1 MNGKKSVIRRAAP
14 LLVFILLFCVAS
26 GFLYGQRQRPLT
38 INLASS
44 LPRNSPWGRTLD
56 RIAAEWTR
64 TTNGQVNLHILH
76 QYPGSEGEYLMKLRQ
91 DKIQA
96 AIFTSI
102 ALNSVAPE
110 VMALSIPFLIRNN
123 EELDVVLREVRPIL
137 NSRIEEE
144 GYINMAL
151 VKAGWV
157 KIFSR
162 SPVYTP
168 TDLRRLKVGTSPDEP
183 ELLDAFRTMGFQ
195 MVRVSLTDVA
205 QRLNSGM
212 VDAIYQSPISVS
224 AFQLYR
230 VAKNMSTVNL
240 APFMGGVLMS
250 KNAWARIPA
259 QYQRPLLEIVQRAG
273 TEIEN
278 SFQRSEEEA
287 IANMRQNG
295 VTINQ
300 ASPRQEEEW
309 YREINRY
316 IPDLVNR
323 NVFNRGMYERIQ
335 VILRNYRERR

>member
-1 MNGKKSVIRRAAP
+1 MSPG
-14 LLVFILLFCVAS
+14 L
-26 GFLYGQRQRPLT
+26 LYGQRQRNIT
-38 INLASS
+38 ITLASS

-56 RIAAEWTR
+56 RIAAEWSR
-64 TTNGQVNLHILH
+64 TTNGEVNLRILH
-76 QYPGSEGEYLMKLRQ
+76 QYPGSDGEYLMKLRQ

-102 ALNSVAPE
+102 ALNAVAPE

-123 EELDVVLREVRPIL
+123 EELDAVLQEVRPLL
-137 NSRIEEE
+137 NTRIEEE
-144 GYINMAL
+144 GYINMVL
-151 VKAGWV
+151 VKGGWV

-168 TDLRRLKVGTSPDEP
+168 ADLKRLKVGTSPDEP

-195 MVRVSLTDVA
+195 MVRVNLTDVA

-212 VDAIYQSPISVS
+212 IDAIYQSPISVS

-230 VAKNMSTVNL
+230 VAKHMSTVNL

-250 KNAWARIPA
+250 KNAWARIPPH
-259 QYQRPLLEIVQRAG
+259 YQEPLREIFRQAG
-273 TEIEN
+273 AEIEN
-278 SFQRSEEEA
+278 SFQRGEEEA

-295 VTINQ
+295 VIINR
-300 ASPRQEEEW
+300 ASPQQENEW
-309 YREINRY
+309 YQEISRS

-323 NVFNRGMYERIQ
+323 NVFHRGMYERIQ
-335 VILRNYRERR
+335 GILQDYRRAHP

>member
-1 MNGKKSVIRRAAP
+1 MFP
-14 LLVFILLFCVAS
+14 D
-26 GFLYGQRQRPLT
+26 FLYGQRQRKIT

-56 RIAAEWTR
+56 RIAAEWSR
-64 TTNGQVNLHILH
+64 TTNGEVNLHVLH
-76 QYPGSEGEYLMKLRQ
+76 QYPGSEGDYLMKLRQ

-123 EELDVVLREVRPIL
+123 EELDVVLQEVRPIL

-144 GYINMAL
+144 GYINLVL

-162 SPVYTP
+162 HPIYTP
-168 TDLRRLKVGTSPDEP
+168 QDLKRLKVGTSPDEQ
-183 ELLDAFRTMGFQ
+183 ELMDAFRTMGFQ

-212 VDAIYQSPISVS
+212 IDAIYQSPISVS
-224 AFQLYR
+224 ALQLYR
-230 VAKNMSTVNL
+230 VAKHMSTVNL
-240 APFMGGVLMS
+240 APFMGGVLMN
-250 KNAWARIPA
+250 KHAWARIPS
-259 QYQRPLLEIVQRAG
+259 QYQAPLREIVRRAG

-278 SFQRSEEEA
+278 SFQQGEEEA

-300 ASPRQEEEW
+300 ASPSQEQEW
-309 YREINRY
+309 YQEINRY
-316 IPDLVNR
+316 LPDLVNR
-323 NVFNRGMYERIQ
+323 NVFHRGMYERVQ
-335 VILRNYRERR
+335 AILQNYRGRP

>member
-1 MNGKKSVIRRAAP
+1 MAGKKRSPWFFMFFVI
-14 LLVFILLFCVAS
+14 LFYTAS
-26 GFLYGQRQRPLT
+26 AGFLYGQRQRTLT

-56 RIAAEWTR
+56 RIAAEWSR

-76 QYPGSEGEYLMKLRQ
+76 QYPGSEGDYLMKLRQ

-102 ALNSVAPE
+102 ALNSVTPE
-110 VMALSIPFLIRNN
+110 IMALSIPFLIRNN
-123 EELDVVLREVRPIL
+123 EELDFVLQEVRPTL
-137 NSRIEEE
+137 NARIEEA

-168 TDLRRLKVGTSPDEP
+168 NDLKRLKVGTSPDEP

-195 MVRVSLTDVA
+195 MVRVSLTDVT

-212 VDAIYQSPISVS
+212 IDAIYQSPISVS

-230 VAKNMSTVNL
+230 VAKHMSTVNL

-250 KNAWARIPA
+250 KNAWSRIPA
-259 QYQRPLLEIVQRAG
+259 QYQGPLLEIVRQAG

-295 VTINQ
+295 VIINQ
-300 ASPRQEEEW
+300 ASPLQEDDW
-309 YREINRY
+309 YREINRHL
-316 IPDLVNR
+316 PDLVNR
-323 NVFNRGMYERIQ
+323 NVFHRGMYERIQ

>member
-1 MNGKKSVIRRAAP
+1 MLHKKFVRFP
-14 LLVFILLFCVAS
+14 LILFAFLFCVMPAD
-26 GFLYGQRQRPLT
+26 FLYPQRQRKIT

-56 RIAAEWTR
+56 RISAEWSR
-64 TTNGQVNLHILH
+64 TTNGEVNLHILH
-76 QYPGSEGEYLMKLRQ
+76 QYPGSEGDYLMKLRQ

-123 EELDVVLREVRPIL
+123 EELDAVLQEVRPIL

-144 GYINMAL
+144 GYINMVL

-168 TDLRRLKVGTSPDEP
+168 QDLKRLKVGTNPDEQ
-183 ELLDAFRTMGFQ
+183 EIMDAFRTMGFQ
-195 MVRVSLTDVA
+195 MVRANLTDVA

-212 VDAIYQSPISVS
+212 IDAIYQSPISVS

-230 VAKNMSTVNL
+230 VAKHMSTVNL

-250 KNAWARIPA
+250 KHAWARIPA
-259 QYQRPLLEIVQRAG
+259 QYQAPLLEIVRRAG
-273 TEIEN
+273 AEIEN
-278 SFQRSEEEA
+278 SFQRGEEEA

-295 VTINQ
+295 VSINQ
-300 ASPRQEEEW
+300 ATPQQEQEW
-309 YREINRY
+309 YREISRH

-323 NVFNRGMYERIQ
+323 NVFHRGMYERIQ
-335 VILRNYRERR
+335 AILQDYRGQHP

>member
-1 MNGKKSVIRRAAP
+1 MIGKKLAP
-14 LLVFILLFCVAS
+14 CSLIILTLLFLIAS
-26 GFLYGQRQRPLT
+26 PHVLYGQRQRKLT

-56 RIAAEWTR
+56 RIAAEWSR
-64 TTNGQVNLHILH
+64 TTNGEVNLHILH
-76 QYPGSEGEYLMKLRQ
+76 QYPGSEGDYLMKLRQ

-102 ALNSVAPE
+102 ALNSVTPE

-123 EELDVVLREVRPIL
+123 AELDAVLQEVRPIF
-137 NSRIEEE
+137 NSRIEEA
-144 GYINMAL
+144 GYINMVL

-168 TDLRRLKVGTSPDEP
+168 DDLRRLKVGTNPDEQ
-183 ELLDAFRTMGFQ
+183 EIIDAFRTMGFQ
-195 MVRVSLTDVA
+195 MVRVATTDVA

-212 VDAIYQSPISVS
+212 IDAIYQSPISVS

-230 VAKNMSTVNL
+230 VAKHMSTVNL

-250 KNAWARIPA
+250 KTAWARIPP
-259 QYQRPLLEIVQRAG
+259 QYQEPLREIVRQAG
-273 TEIEN
+273 AEIEN
-278 SFQRSEEEA
+278 SFQRGEEEA
-287 IANMRQNG
+287 IATMRQNG
-295 VTINQ
+295 VSINQ
-300 ASPRQEEEW
+300 ASPQQEQEW
-309 YREINRY
+309 YREITRY

-323 NVFNRGMYERIQ
+323 NVFHREMYERIQ
-335 VILRNYRERR
+335 GILQDYRGRHP

>member
-1 MNGKKSVIRRAAP
+1 MAGKTSSPWVCF
-14 LLVFILLFCVAS
+14 VFVMVFCTTSA
-26 GFLYGQRQRPLT
+26 GLLYGQRQRTLT

-56 RIAAEWTR
+56 RIAAQWSQI
-64 TTNGQVNLHILH
+64 TNGQVNLHILH
-76 QYPGSEGEYLMKLRQ
+76 QYPGSEGDYLMKLRQ

-102 ALNSVAPE
+102 ALNAVTPE

-123 EELDVVLREVRPIL
+123 EELDVVLQEIRPTL
-137 NSRIEEE
+137 NARIEEE

-168 TDLRRLKVGTSPDEP
+168 GDLKRLKVGTSPDEP

-212 VDAIYQSPISVS
+212 IDAIYQSPISVS

-230 VAKNMSTVNL
+230 VAKNMSTMNL

-250 KNAWARIPA
+250 KNAWARIPS
-259 QYQRPLLEIVQRAG
+259 QYQGPLLETVRQAG
-273 TEIEN
+273 AEIEN
-278 SFQRSEEEA
+278 SFQRGEEEA
-287 IANMRQNG
+287 VANMRQNG
-295 VTINQ
+295 VVINQ
-300 ASPRQEEEW
+300 ASPQQEEEW

-316 IPDLVNR
+316 LPELINR
-323 NVFNRGMYERIQ
+323 NVFHRGMYERIQ

>member
-1 MNGKKSVIRRAAP
+1 MICKQFVRFSVILFA
-14 LLVFILLFCVAS
+14 FLFCVMPP
-26 GFLYGQRQRPLT
+26 GFLYPQRQRKIT

-56 RIAAEWTR
+56 RISAEWSR
-64 TTNGQVNLHILH
+64 ITNGEVNLHILH
-76 QYPGSEGEYLMKLRQ
+76 QYPGSEGDYLMKLRQ

-123 EELDVVLREVRPIL
+123 EELDAVLQEVRPIL

-144 GYINMAL
+144 GYINMVL

-168 TDLRRLKVGTSPDEP
+168 QDLKRLKLGTNPDEQ
-183 ELLDAFRTMGFQ
+183 ELMDAFRTMGFQ
-195 MVRVSLTDVA
+195 MVRANLNDVA

-212 VDAIYQSPISVS
+212 IDAIYQSPISVS

-230 VAKNMSTVNL
+230 VAKHMSTVNL

-250 KNAWARIPA
+250 QRAWGRIPP
-259 QYQRPLLEIVQRAG
+259 QYQ
-273 TEIEN
+273 
-278 SFQRSEEEA
+278 
-287 IANMRQNG
+287 
-295 VTINQ
+295 
-300 ASPRQEEEW
+300 AS
-309 YREINRY
+309 
-316 IPDLVNR
+316 L
-323 NVFNRGMYERIQ
+323 
-335 VILRNYRERR
+335 

>member
-1 MNGKKSVIRRAAP
+1 MTHEKFVRLPLI
-14 LLVFILLFCVAS
+14 LLVLLLGLMFPD
-26 GFLYGQRQRPLT
+26 FLYPQRQRKLT

-56 RIAAEWTR
+56 RIAAEWSR
-64 TTNGQVNLHILH
+64 ATNGEVNLHILH
-76 QYPGSEGEYLMKLRQ
+76 QYPGSEGDYLMKLRQ

-123 EELDVVLREVRPIL
+123 EELDVVLQEVRPIL

-144 GYINMAL
+144 GYINLVL

-168 TDLRRLKVGTSPDEP
+168 QDLKRLKVGTNPDEQ

-195 MVRVSLTDVA
+195 MVRVGLTDVA

-230 VAKNMSTVNL
+230 VAKHMSTINL

-250 KNAWARIPA
+250 KHAWTRIPPR
-259 QYQRPLLEIVQRAG
+259 YQAPLREIIQRAG
-273 TEIEN
+273 AEIEN
-278 SFQRSEEEA
+278 SFQRGEEEA
-287 IANMRQNG
+287 IVNMRQNG
-295 VTINQ
+295 VSINQ
-300 ASPRQEEEW
+300 ASPQQEQEW
-309 YREINRY
+309 YQEISRH
-316 IPDLVNR
+316 IPDLINR
-323 NVFNRGMYERIQ
+323 NVFHRGMYERIQ
-335 VILRNYRERR
+335 AILQNYRGRRP

>member
-1 MNGKKSVIRRAAP
+1 MAGKKSNPWFLIF
-14 LLVFILLFCVAS
+14 FIILFYTVS
-26 GFLYGQRQRPLT
+26 TGFLYGQRQRTLT

-56 RIAAEWTR
+56 RIAAEWSR

-76 QYPGSEGEYLMKLRQ
+76 QYPGSEGDYLMKLRQ

-102 ALNSVAPE
+102 ALNSVTPE

-123 EELDVVLREVRPIL
+123 EELDVVLQEVRPIL
-137 NSRIEEE
+137 NARIEEE

-168 TDLRRLKVGTSPDEP
+168 NDLKRLKVGTNPDEP

-212 VDAIYQSPISVS
+212 IDAIYQSPISVS

-250 KNAWARIPA
+250 KNAWSRIPP
-259 QYQRPLLEIVQRAG
+259 QYQGPLLEIVRQAG
-273 TEIEN
+273 VEIEN
-278 SFQRSEEEA
+278 SFQRGEEEA

-295 VTINQ
+295 VIINQ
-300 ASPRQEEEW
+300 ASPQQEADW

-316 IPDLVNR
+316 LPDLVNR
-323 NVFNRGMYERIQ
+323 NVFHRGMYERIQ
-335 VILRNYRERR
+335 DILQNYRERR

>member
-1 MNGKKSVIRRAAP
+1 MSRKKFIRFP
-14 LLVFILLFCVAS
+14 LILFAFLFCVMPS
-26 GFLYGQRQRPLT
+26 DFLYGQRRRKIT

-56 RIAAEWTR
+56 RISAEWSR
-64 TTNGQVNLHILH
+64 TTNGEVDLHVLH
-76 QYPGSEGEYLMKLRQ
+76 QYPGSEGDYLMKLRQ

-110 VMALSIPFLIRNN
+110 VMALSIPFLIRDNG
-123 EELDVVLREVRPIL
+123 ELDAVLQEVRPIL

-144 GYINMAL
+144 GYINMVL

-162 SPVYTP
+162 SPVFTP
-168 TDLRRLKVGTSPDEP
+168 RDLKRLKIGTNPDEQ
-183 ELLDAFRTMGFQ
+183 ELTDAFRTMGFQ
-195 MVRVSLTDVA
+195 MVRVALTDVA

-212 VDAIYQSPISVS
+212 IDALYQSPISVS

-230 VAKNMSTVNL
+230 VAKHMSTINL

-250 KNAWARIPA
+250 KHAWARIPP
-259 QYQRPLLEIVQRAG
+259 QYQAPLLEIVRKAG
-273 TEIEN
+273 ADIEN
-278 SFQRSEEEA
+278 SFQRGEEEA

-295 VTINQ
+295 AIINQ
-300 ASPRQEEEW
+300 ASPQQEREW
-309 YREINRY
+309 YEEITRH

-323 NVFNRGMYERIQ
+323 GVFHRGMYDRIQ
-335 VILRNYRERR
+335 AILQDYRGRRP

>member
-1 MNGKKSVIRRAAP
+1 
-14 LLVFILLFCVAS
+14 
-26 GFLYGQRQRPLT
+26 
-38 INLASS
+38 
-44 LPRNSPWGRTLD
+44 
-56 RIAAEWTR
+56 
-64 TTNGQVNLHILH
+64 
-76 QYPGSEGEYLMKLRQ
+76 MKLRQ

-102 ALNSVAPE
+102 ALNSVTPE

-123 EELDVVLREVRPIL
+123 AELDAVLQEVRPIF
-137 NSRIEEE
+137 NSRIEEA
-144 GYINMAL
+144 GYINMVL

-168 TDLRRLKVGTSPDEP
+168 DDLRRLKVGTNPDEQ
-183 ELLDAFRTMGFQ
+183 ELIDAFRTMGFQ
-195 MVRVSLTDVA
+195 MVRVATTDVA

-212 VDAIYQSPISVS
+212 IDAIYQSPISVS

-230 VAKNMSTVNL
+230 VAKHMSTVNL

-250 KNAWARIPA
+250 KTAWARIPP
-259 QYQRPLLEIVQRAG
+259 QYQEPLREIVRRAG

-278 SFQRSEEEA
+278 SFQRGEEEA

-295 VTINQ
+295 VSINQ
-300 ASPRQEEEW
+300 ASPQQEQEW
-309 YREINRY
+309 YQEITRH

-323 NVFNRGMYERIQ
+323 NIFHREMYERIQ
-335 VILRNYRERR
+335 GILQDYRGRRP